1 MDRKQLSDWIALYER
16 LWRTEGT
23 DELDRL
29 FSEDVIYSNGPFEEP
44 VRGLEALAKFWEAER
59 VSADEHFEMTSEIV
73 AVERETGVAR
83 LEVRYAPPDGNF
95 YRDLW
100 IVQVG
105 EDGRCTR
112 FEEWPF
118 WPQLSTEAG

>member
-1 MDRKQLSDWIALYER
+1 MDREQFSDWIALYER

-23 DELDRL
+23 DLLGEL
-29 FSEDVIYSNGPFEEP
+29 FSEAIVYSNGPFEEP
-44 VRGLEALAKFWEAER
+44 VQGLEALAKFWEAER
-59 VSADEHFEMTSEIV
+59 VSADEHFEITSEIV
-73 AVERETGVAR
+73 AVEGATGVAR
-83 LEVRYAPPDGNF
+83 LEVRYSPPDGNL

-105 EDGRCTR
+105 ADGRCIR

-118 WPQLSTEAG
+118 WPKLSTEAG